1 MVLERM
7 MSTGKTGACRL
18 CVARRR
24 TRESSLEILQKECTF
39 GNRGLSS
46 YPEETKKARF
56 LEFLV
61 S

>member
-1 MVLERM
+1 

-18 CVARRR
+18 CVSRRR